1 MKNILIISFLVLTNL
16 LVKGQF
22 IGVNF
27 SFSTPCVG
35 QSVQFNDL
43 TISDFPI
50 VEWEWDFDA
59 LENPGSFT
67 SNIRNPLFVFTS
79 DTKNYIVTLK
89 VKDVFGNID
98 SNFRIVRPNPSPS
111 ITIGTKVN
119 CFPDGV
125 EFSDNSTITSGVIS
139 SREWSQSGG
148 PFLGV
153 DKNFTQFFSQTGNY
167 VVVLRSISSEG
178 CESTDSVSVNY
189 SDPPTFQF
197 IPSKIVNIC
206 EGDSTLVSVSGAN
219 RIEWDFGSNDVSNYF
234 NTQGFYP
241 FTAYNDDDCFSRDSI
256 EVRIAPLPIA
266 NAGEDQKISIGESI
280 ILQGAGGNSY
290 LWSPSRFL
298 NNPATANPLST
309 PLETITYTLIVTN
322 NFGCRDSAQV
332 TLEVELN
339 VNYAIPNL
347 ITPNG
352 DGFNDVWDLSFIP
365 GIEKAEI
372 FVLNRYGWEVFKTKE
387 YKNDW
392 NGKFNGEIL
401 PDGAYVYIIDF
412 KNPDR
417 QIIRGVL
424 NIMKN

>member
-1 MKNILIISFLVLTNL
+1 MKNILFITFLVLINL

-22 IGVNF
+22 IDVNF
-27 SFSTPCVG
+27 SLSTTCVG

-43 TISDFPI
+43 TISDIPI

-59 LENPGSFT
+59 LENPGFFT
-67 SNIRNPLFVFTS
+67 SNSRYPLFVFTT

-89 VKDVFGNID
+89 VKDALGNID
-98 SNFRIVRPNPSPS
+98 SNFRVVRPNPSPI
-111 ITIGTKVN
+111 ITISTKVN
-119 CFPDGV
+119 CLPDGV

-139 SREWSQSGG
+139 SRQWSQSGG

-153 DKNFTQFFSQTGNY
+153 NRNFTQFFPQSGNY
-167 VVVLRSISSEG
+167 VVVLRSISSQG
-178 CESTDSVSVNY
+178 CASTDSVSVNY
-189 SDPPTFQF
+189 SDPPTLQYV
-197 IPSKIVNIC
+197 PSKIVNIC
-206 EGDSTLVSVSGAN
+206 EGDSTLVSVSGVN
-219 RIEWDFGSNDVSNYF
+219 RIVWDFGSNDVSNYF

-241 FTAYNDDDCFSRDSI
+241 FTAYRDDDCFVRDSI
-256 EVRIAPLPIA
+256 EVGIAPLPVA
-266 NAGEDQKISIGESI
+266 NAGEDQKISIGESL

-290 LWSPSRFL
+290 RWSPTSFL
-298 NNPATANPLST
+298 NNPATPNPLST
-309 PLETITYTLIVTN
+309 PTETITYTLTVIN

-332 TLEVELN
+332 TIEVELN
-339 VNYAIPNL
+339 VNYPIPNL

-352 DGFNDVWDLSFIP
+352 DGFNDVWDLSLIP

-392 NGKFNGEIL
+392 DGKFNGVLL

-412 KNPDR
+412 KNPER

>member
-1 MKNILIISFLVLTNL
+1 MKNILILTFLVLPNI

-22 IGVNF
+22 IDVNF

-35 QSVQFNDL
+35 LSVQFNDL
-43 TISDFPI
+43 TISDNPI

-67 SNIRNPLFVFTS
+67 SNIRNPLFVFTT
-79 DTKNYIVTLK
+79 DTKNYVVTLK
-89 VKDVFGNID
+89 VKDAMGNID
-98 SNFRIVRPNPSPS
+98 SNFRVIRPNPSPS
-111 ITIGTKVN
+111 INIGTKVN

-139 SREWSQSGG
+139 SRQWTHSGG
-148 PFLGV
+148 LFLGV
-153 DKNFTQFFSQTGNY
+153 NRNFNQLFPQSGNY
-167 VVVLRSISSEG
+167 VVVLRSISSQG
-178 CESTDSVSVNY
+178 CASIDSVSINY
-189 SDPPTFQF
+189 SDPPNLQYV
-197 IPSKIVNIC
+197 PSKILNIC
-206 EGDSTLVSVSGAN
+206 AGDSTLVSVSGSN
-219 RIEWDFGSNDVSNYF
+219 RIEWDLGSNDVSNYF
-234 NTQGFYP
+234 KTQGFYP
-241 FTAYNDDDCFSRDSI
+241 FTAYQGDDCFIRDSI
-256 EVRIAPLPIA
+256 EVRIAPLPLA
-266 NAGEDQKISIGESI
+266 NAGENKKISVGESVT
-280 ILQGAGGNSY
+280 LQGSGGNLY
-290 LWSPSRFL
+290 RWFPSLFL
-298 NNPATANPLST
+298 NNPVSATPIAT
-309 PLETITYTLIVTN
+309 PKETITYTLIVTN

-332 TLEVELN
+332 TIEVELN
-339 VNYAIPNL
+339 VNYPIPNL

-352 DGFNDVWDLSFIP
+352 DGFNDVWDLSLIP